1 MNISRILAFLFS
13 FQGRLTRLQWWIAQL
28 ILVAPCLAIANIL
41 PDENATASARVIV
54 SIALI
59 PILWI
64 DLATSAKRYHDI
76 NRSGWRQLL
85 SLIPI
90 IGEIWVLVEL
100 GFIGGANLPNQY
112 GYPGVFGKE
121 TVYSRG
127 NEDK

>member
-1 MNISRILAFLFS
+1 MNISRIPAYLFS
-13 FQGRLTRLQWWIAQL
+13 FQGRLSRLQWWIAQL
-28 ILVAPCLAIANIL
+28 LIVGPCLVIANIL
-41 PDENATASARVIV
+41 PDDTTAAATRVIV
-54 SIALI
+54 SIALV

-76 NRSGWRQLL
+76 NKSGWRQLL

-100 GFIGGANLPNQY
+100 GFIGGADLPNQY

-121 TVYSRG
+121 TMYSRG
-127 NEDK
+127 NEYR